1 MQYQRL
7 LSGYRA
13 RKGLPADA
21 PWMDASSLRRST
33 PGRPRPTRPC
43 AASAGPLPLQIYN
56 LNVLLDLEKVAI
68 GGGISKQPI
77 LVETLNEVYEEYIL
91 RAIPS
96 AKRRPAACPAR
107 RSCPAGS

>member
-1 MQYQRL
+1 MRRCHAGETEANEAL
-7 LSGYRA
+7 RSFCRA
-13 RKGLPADA
+13 VAV
-21 PWMDASSLRRST
+21 
-33 PGRPRPTRPC
+33 
-43 AASAGPLPLQIYN
+43 QIYN

-77 LVETLNEVYEEYIL
+77 LVESPERGGMRDVHPAG
-91 RAIPS
+91 AIPS